1 MFWSHIRNVWS
12 AGNYFIIM
20 WKRQNIFDPRPD
32 WYRYSKF
39 MEGRSRFIFR
49 RLAVHHD
56 HHDHWCDLYVIKSK
70 TAKQEEGQLWTDS
83 IYLLQII
90 QNWDFQGKHRKRRKK
105 EEYWTIYI
113 QKLRLIYTNI
123 SAVQLFVPCD
133 INIPKIRVNIYQC
146 TDVYTT
152 VET

>member
-1 MFWSHIRNVWS
+1 MYDRLE
-12 AGNYFIIM
+12 IILSLCK
-20 WKRQNIFDPRPD
+20 KRQNIFDPRPD

-83 IYLLQII
+83 IYLLQMI

-105 EEYWTIYI
+105 RILNDLYTEIEINLYKHFSSSTVRA
-113 QKLRLIYTNI
+113 LRYKHSQNK
-123 SAVQLFVPCD
+123 S
-133 INIPKIRVNIYQC
+133 
-146 TDVYTT
+146 
-152 VET
+152 

>member
-1 MFWSHIRNVWS
+1 MYDRLE
-12 AGNYFIIM
+12 IILSLCK
-20 WKRQNIFDPRPD
+20 KRQNIFDPRPD

-83 IYLLQII
+83 IYLLQMI

-105 EEYWTIYI
+105 RILNDLYTEIEINLYKHFRSSTVRA
-113 QKLRLIYTNI
+113 LRYKHSQNK
-123 SAVQLFVPCD
+123 S
-133 INIPKIRVNIYQC
+133 
-146 TDVYTT
+146 
-152 VET
+152 

>member
-1 MFWSHIRNVWS
+1 MITYQELWS

-20 WKRQNIFDPRPD
+20 WKGQNIFDPRPD

-83 IYLLQII
+83 IYLLQMI
-90 QNWDFQGKHRKRRKK
+90 QNWDSQGKHRKRRKK
-105 EEYWTIYI
+105 RILNDLYTEIEINLYKHFSSSTVRA
-113 QKLRLIYTNI
+113 LRYKHSQNK
-123 SAVQLFVPCD
+123 S
-133 INIPKIRVNIYQC
+133 
-146 TDVYTT
+146 
-152 VET
+152 